1 MRDLYHGL
9 IVFWSV
15 YLGIGYFMPI
25 NNMKVRN
32 NIKITYNKIIIR
44 LFYNMIASGCV
55 VPLIYCI
62 QKIIEYLWYSVI
74 PREPLAPVKI
84 ITFLWFN
91 YLIKY
96 LIALIMIEIWF
107 YYSHRLMH
115 KFFYRLHKDHH
126 AFIRPCALA
135 GLYCSSFEMVFVNQL
150 SVTLPFQLLDFSYN
164 EVLIFSILIALNVLK
179 GHAGLHERD
188 DIPKWI
194 PQIMIQ
200 SIDHDTHHNDMIS
213 NFGILYLLDRI
224 HGTYKPSSPL

>member
-1 MRDLYHGL
+1 MLTIRDLYHGW

-15 YLGIGYFMPI
+15 YLVIGHFMPI
-25 NNMKVRN
+25 NNRKTR
-32 NIKITYNKIIIR
+32 NIKITYNGIIIR
-44 LFYNMIASGCV
+44 LFYNMIASGCI

-62 QKIIEYLWYSVI
+62 
-74 PREPLAPVKI
+74 PTI
-84 ITFLWFN
+84 ITFPFLWYN

-96 LIALIMIEIWF
+96 FIALIMIEIWF

-115 KFFYRLHKDHH
+115 KFFYRWHKDHH
-126 AFIRPCALA
+126 AFIRPCALT

-150 SVTLPFQLLDFSYN
+150 SVALPLQLLNFSSN

-194 PQIMIQ
+194 PQVIIQ
-200 SIDHDTHHNDMIS
+200 SIDHDTHHSDMIS

-224 HGTYKPSSPL
+224 HGTYKHPLL